1 MKKRFLAVA
10 IATAVLSVGMLS
22 GCFFRRTVVSVTSIE
37 KTNSVGLVD
46 YYTVY
51 YSDGTTSFFTVTN
64 GADGTN
70 ASGITVRD
78 VYEEYKNVYGDGLTY
93 EQFCE
98 KFLGGAKEDAEVHT
112 ALNTALRSVVTVYSV
127 YDFKEFGNKVTK
139 GYSGG
144 SGVIYRMDEDY
155 TYILTNYHVVYES
168 GAYGSD
174 KISNEI
180 HAYLYG
186 SESYPKPNSAYTGYD
201 YDGYAIECDYIGGAI
216 TYDVAVLRAR
226 TEDITKINPD
236 AIPVTVSYEY
246 AVGDKTYAIGNPEL
260 AGISVTEGLV
270 SVDSEYILL
279 AIDGQERSYRSI
291 RTDALITHGSSGGG
305 LFNMKGELIGLT
317 NAGSGEICFMNYS
330 IPAVVFTGVADGVI
344 HYYNGS
350 NGRYKGTYKMRIG
363 VTSQAE
369 NSRYAYDV
377 ATGTGRLISDIK
389 ITEVSSGSLGES
401 MGFKVGDVLRS
412 VTVNGVQTEI
422 YRLFHVSDLMLT
434 VRVGDRITFTYERD
448 GQVQT
453 TSEIFAQTANLDKVD

>member
-1 MKKRFLAVA
+1 MKKRVLAVA

-22 GCFFRRTVVSVTSIE
+22 GCFLRRTVSVTSIE

-64 GADGTN
+64 GANGTN

-78 VYEEYKNVYGDGLTY
+78 VYEEYKSVYGDGLTY

-98 KFLGGAKEDAEVHT
+98 KFLAGAKEDAEVHT
-112 ALNTALRSVVTVYSV
+112 ALNTALRSAVAVYSV
-127 YDFKEFGNKVTK
+127 HDFKEYGRVNK
-139 GYSGG
+139 GFAGG
-144 SGVIYRMDEDY
+144 SGVIYKMDEEY
-155 TYILTNYHVVYES
+155 TYILTNYHVVYEKS
-168 GAYGSD
+168 AYGPY
-174 KISNEI
+174 KISSEI

-186 SESYPKPNSAYTGYD
+186 SESYPKPNSTYTGYD

-216 TYDVAVLRAR
+216 SYDVAVLRAK
-226 TEDITKINPD
+226 TEDVTKINPD
-236 AIPVTVSYEY
+236 VVPVTVNCEY
-246 AVGDKTYAIGNPEL
+246 AVGDATYAVGNPEL

-279 AIDGQERSYRSI
+279 AIDGQERPYRSI
-291 RTDALITHGSSGGG
+291 RTDAMITHGSSGGG
-305 LFNMKGELIGLT
+305 LFNMRGELIGLT
-317 NAGSGEICFMNYS
+317 NAGSEEICFMNYS
-330 IPAVVFTGVADGVI
+330 IPSVVLTGIADGVI

-350 NGRYKGTYKMRIG
+350 DGRYRGTYKMVLG

-377 ATGTGRLISDIK
+377 ATGSGRLISDIK
-389 ITEVSSGSLGES
+389 ITEVSADGLGES

-412 VTVNGVQTEI
+412 VSINGVETEV

-434 VRVGDRITFTYERD
+434 VRAGDRITFTYERD
-448 GQVQT
+448 GEKGT
-453 TSEIFAQTANLDKVD
+453 TSELFVQSSHLEKVD